1 MRHASLLSE
10 PMSPLSNVLCV
21 ASPLLCHVP
30 VAQQQQPLTAVWN
43 LCDSLFF
50 FSLSFHSFS
59 TCFPL
64 SHRLWRL
71 SLCLLR
77 CLSPQPPPFLSVVAH
92 FVFSCCFTLCFGLF
106 LSIRLINWLF
116 TSVFMVVRVIAA
128 DSPSNHLQNQ
138 LWPSN
143 LAQLLC
149 YYCIKYISK
158 YKHICIVD
166 KGRNKIGI
174 GN

>member
-1 MRHASLLSE
+1 MHLCCRSQSRHCLMFFASL
-10 PMSPLSNVLCV
+10 PLYSVMFQQRSSNSLLQLCEICVTLLYFSSLFRSIRFLRAFPFRIDFGVCLFVYCVVCPPSRRHFFLLLRTLFSAV
-21 ASPLLCHVP
+21 ALLC
-30 VAQQQQPLTAVWN
+30 ALAYF
-43 LCDSLFF
+43 SLFV
-50 FSLSFHSFS
+50 LSIGY
-59 TCFPL
+59 
-64 SHRLWRL
+64 
-71 SLCLLR
+71 
-77 CLSPQPPPFLSVVAH
+77 SPQF
-92 FVFSCCFTLCFGLF
+92 
-106 LSIRLINWLF
+106 
-116 TSVFMVVRVIAA
+116 FMVVRVIAV

-158 YKHICIVD
+158 YKHIYIVD